1 MSRRE
6 ERLCA
11 LMMSKSTVATC
22 RYSQVHTMPIQFT
35 QGSVFL
41 ISFLASATQEIA
53 QVKESLTKKKLFLRS
68 TQKILYQENKS
79 ISFFYN

>member
-1 MSRRE
+1 
-6 ERLCA
+6 
-11 LMMSKSTVATC
+11 
-22 RYSQVHTMPIQFT
+22 MPIQFT

-79 ISFFYN
+79 ISFFIIELRIETW